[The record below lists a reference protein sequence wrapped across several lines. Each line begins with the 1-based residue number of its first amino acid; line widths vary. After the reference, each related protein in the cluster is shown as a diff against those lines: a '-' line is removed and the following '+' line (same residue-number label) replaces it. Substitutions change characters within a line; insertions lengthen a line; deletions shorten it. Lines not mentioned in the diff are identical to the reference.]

1 MIRPM
6 ILAAAICGLFLA
18 AARAVEPTSSDA
30 ARAAYASAAAL
41 QNREAWDLAA
51 DEWQALIAAH
61 PQDPLTAKARYYL
74 AICRIKDGKWP
85 EAEKSLREV
94 VGGKADD
101 ATLALARWELARGG
115 FQAAQAKPSLEA
127 FAAAAAAL
135 ADFLATAPQHPQAAE
150 AEYLRG
156 EALWQAGKRDES
168 LAAWQAFLRDRADS
182 PRLPDVLYALGV
194 GLAEKGDASGAG
206 ATFDRF
212 ARDHA
217 THSLA
222 GDVTAWRADL
232 AAKAGKLDEAR
243 PLFEKLFA
251 GGGAA
256 SLGAAHRL
264 AALELAAKRPQA
276 ALDLAT
282 KAIDAAKSIPGAAP
296 ATLAALALDRAD
308 ALWELPGR
316 RAEATAAYAAV
327 ARTWPDAT
335 TTAAAATAMTVAG
348 LLDQEKP
355 GDALAQADAF
365 LKTADAALA
374 RHPTGG
380 VKEAVLDIR
389 AARADA
395 LLALGKSADAA
406 KAYRDLLAAA
416 PAAWPRREQAA
427 LQLVRALRDAGD
439 RSAALAAAEQFV
451 KDFPKPTAGDI
462 AWYRLG
468 QLRQDAG
475 RFDDA
480 IAAFT
485 RCRELAP
492 RGGRAAWSLLA
503 AGWCHEARGRLP
515 EAIRSW
521 TECVDAHAG
530 SPAASAALLARGDA
544 RQRGGDFA
552 GGLADAT
559 AFLEATG
566 VDPKKLDASAIA
578 EARLLQGLCLAGDK
592 KHAQAAAAFA
602 KLLAEQPK
610 FAAADRVL
618 FELGAA
624 QALAGKPADATATF
638 TDLVARFPRSSH
650 AADAWLEIGE
660 SRWAQANY
668 PAAADAYRQAITAA
682 GTAAARAAL
691 VEQARHKLGWTF
703 VMRKDHAAAAEA
715 FTAQLDAA
723 PQGRLAADA
732 AAMLG
737 ESLFALDRP
746 ADAAKALKAAVADP
760 AKLSSADM
768 RAAAFIRAAECAAR
782 ASDWK
787 ESLALAE
794 RLLAAE
800 PASPRAA
807 EARYAAAWAKQNL
820 GRLDDAL
827 AGYRDVADSGRTEIA
842 ARGRLMEGEVLFEQ
856 GRHKDAI
863 KSFFKVAY
871 GFGER
876 QAPASYHPWQAQAT
890 YEAAR
895 CFEVLGK
902 PDQARGLYAELTDR
916 YPDSEHVPAARKRL
930 AALPAAPPS
939 PGGSP

>member
-6 ILAAAICGLFLA
+6 ILAAAICGMFPA
-18 AARAVEPTSSDA
+18 AARAVEPASSDA

-74 AICRIKDGKWP
+74 AICRIKEGKWP

-94 VGGKADD
+94 VSGKADD

-115 FQAAQAKPSLEA
+115 FQAAQANPSPEA

-135 ADFLATAPQHPQAAE
+135 ADFLAKAPQHPQAAE

-156 EALWQAGKRDES
+156 EALWQAGKRDEA

-194 GLAEKGDASGAG
+194 GLAEKGDASGA
-206 ATFDRF
+206 AAAFDRF

-217 THSLA
+217 AHPLA

-232 AAKAGKLDEAR
+232 AAKAGKLDDAR
-243 PLFEKLFA
+243 PLFEKLIA

-282 KAIDAAKSIPGAAP
+282 KGLDAAKSIKGVAP
-296 ATLAALALDRAD
+296 ATLAALSLDRAD

-327 ARTWPDAT
+327 ARTWPDSA
-335 TTAAAATAMTVAG
+335 TAAAATAMTVAG

-365 LKTADAALA
+365 LKTADAAMA

-395 LLALGKSADAA
+395 LLTLGKSSDAA
-406 KAYRDLLAAA
+406 KAYRELLAAA

-439 RSAALAAAEQFV
+439 KSAALAAAEQFV
-451 KDFPKPTAGDI
+451 KDFPKATGGDI

-503 AGWCHEARGRLP
+503 TGWCHEAQKRLP
-515 EAIRSW
+515 EAIKSW

-559 AFLEATG
+559 AFLEAAG
-566 VDPKKLDASAIA
+566 ADPKKLDASASA
-578 EARLLQGLCLAGDK
+578 EARLLQGLCLAGGK
-592 KHAQAAAAFA
+592 EYAQAAAAFA
-602 KLLAEQPK
+602 KLLEEQPK

-638 TDLVARFPRSSH
+638 TDLVARFPKSSH

-660 SRWAQANY
+660 SRWTQADY
-668 PAAADAYRQAITAA
+668 AAAADAYRQAITAA
-682 GTAAARAAL
+682 GTTAPRAAL

-746 ADAAKALKAAVADP
+746 ADAAKSLKAAVADP

-768 RAAAFIRAAECAAR
+768 RAAAFIRAAECAGR
-782 ASDWK
+782 VNDWK

-842 ARGRLMEGEVLFEQ
+842 ARARLMEGEVLFEQ

-902 PDQARGLYAELTDR
+902 PEQARGLYAELADR

-930 AALPAAPPS
+930 AALGAAPPS
-939 PGGSP
+939 TGGSP